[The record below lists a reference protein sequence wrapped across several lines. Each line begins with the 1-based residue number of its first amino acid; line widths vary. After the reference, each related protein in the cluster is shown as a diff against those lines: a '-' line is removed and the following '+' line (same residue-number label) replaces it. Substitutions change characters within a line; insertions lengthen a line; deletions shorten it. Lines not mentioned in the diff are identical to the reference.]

1 MLSQHQETSEGFCLL
16 ILKLFKSYCIHLL
29 AFCRVHKHA
38 APLQLMAY
46 FSGSRSFH
54 ACQADAQ
61 RISAAGGLPRC
72 FSSPAPQIKRA
83 KVVSCGTQELWT
95 RFHINSFEFQQVV
108 NLLQRVV
115 KNDDKQTNY
124 WDQFET
130 SLLLSQTCKVPKWQQ
145 LQQLRVACIQ
155 LSVPTCAIH
164 SNMRSW
170 SFAKSRG
177 WRFRHFRPLRPLLHL
192 NHLIEMC
199 KMCITTHSNN

>member
-1 MLSQHQETSEGFCLL
+1 MHEAFILSWHQETSEGLCLL

-95 RFHINSFEFQQVV
+95 RFHINSFELQQVV
-108 NLLQRVV
+108 NPLQRVV
-115 KNDDKQTNY
+115 KNDDKQININK
-124 WDQFET
+124 
-130 SLLLSQTCKVPKWQQ
+130 LLGDML
-145 LQQLRVACIQ
+145 
-155 LSVPTCAIH
+155 
-164 SNMRSW
+164 
-170 SFAKSRG
+170 G
-177 WRFRHFRPLRPLLHL
+177 RPV
-192 NHLIEMC
+192 C
-199 KMCITTHSNN
+199 C

>member
-1 MLSQHQETSEGFCLL
+1 M
-16 ILKLFKSYCIHLL
+16 
-29 AFCRVHKHA
+29 V
-38 APLQLMAY
+38 Y

-95 RFHINSFEFQQVV
+95 RFHINSFELQQVV
-108 NLLQRVV
+108 NLLHVV
-115 KNDDKQTNY
+115 KDDDKLTNINKQTIGRHVESN
-124 WDQFET
+124 QFAVFY
-130 SLLLSQTCKVPKWQQ
+130 QTCKVLAKWQQ

-170 SFAKSRG
+170 SFEKTQSARLKIPSFPSTSSTSTSH
-177 WRFRHFRPLRPLLHL
+177 W
-192 NHLIEMC
+192 NV
-199 KMCITTHSNN
+199 

>member
-1 MLSQHQETSEGFCLL
+1 M
-16 ILKLFKSYCIHLL
+16 
-29 AFCRVHKHA
+29 HKHA

-95 RFHINSFEFQQVV
+95 RFHINSFELQQVV
-108 NLLQRVV
+108 NLLHVV
-115 KNDDKQTNY
+115 KDDDKLTNINQLLG
-124 WDQFET
+124 DMFETT
-130 SLLLSQTCKVPKWQQ
+130 SLLFFVKLAKCQKCQQ
-145 LQQLRVACIQ
+145 CQRCQLRVACIQ

-164 SNMRSW
+164 SNMRS
-170 SFAKSRG
+170 
-177 WRFRHFRPLRPLLHL
+177 
-192 NHLIEMC
+192 
-199 KMCITTHSNN
+199 